1 MMADHGQAPPRLGS
15 YRLVKQLGR
24 GGFAVVFLGEH
35 IYLQRKAAI
44 KISRVDPGLLTSSD
58 LESFLIES
66 RTIANLEH
74 PHIVRV
80 LEFGVD
86 GSTPFLVMEY
96 APNGS
101 LLARHPRGTVVP
113 PSMIVQYVKQVAAA
127 LQYAHERN
135 VIHCDVKPEN
145 MLLGRN
151 NEVLLADFGI
161 AAAVQSATRPG
172 ESIGTPHYMAPEQFV
187 GKPRP
192 ASDQY
197 ALGVVVYRW
206 LCGHLPF
213 EGATPLEFYRLHTES
228 QPPSL
233 RKKAP
238 EIPEGVERTVFTALE
253 KSPQHRFKS
262 VREFAAALEEALQ
275 PRRSV
280 GASLRLLSESPWQSG
295 ETTEVAQP
303 LPAARPLLPTAAM
316 VLSPPF
322 REIPLAEELIE
333 VAAPDSPLARPTGG
347 GDVIVSGPLPLP
359 VPRALAVEAPEED
372 LGRSKYTGHS
382 AWVAAVAW
390 PPDGQRIA
398 SGSWDKT
405 VQIWDVVTS
414 RAILTYTGHT
424 HTVKA
429 VAWSPHGTYIV
440 SGSWDNTVHIWSST
454 TGTVVLVYQGH
465 TAQVEATAWS
475 PDGTSIAS
483 AGHDGTVQVWKID
496 QRGTVLTYRGHSGP
510 VWSVAWS
517 PDGRHLA
524 STSSDGTVQI
534 WEAAT
539 GQTLS
544 TYRSHHVQV
553 SVVAWSP
560 DGRSIASG
568 SRDGSVR
575 VWDGATGKTLLSY
588 IDAAGAVKALGWSP
602 DGRYL
607 ASAVKVVQV
616 WDVTQSPGMLETT
629 PRFTY
634 RGHSAWV
641 NALAWSPDGRAI
653 ASAGDD
659 HTVQMWQLHPHADS
673 RG

>member
-1 MMADHGQAPPRLGS
+1 MADHGKAPPRLGS
-15 YRLVKQLGR
+15 YRLVKQLGQ
-24 GGFAVVFLGEH
+24 GGFAVVYLGEH

-44 KISRVDPGLLTSSD
+44 KVSRVDPGLLTSSD
-58 LESFLIES
+58 LESFLIEA

-127 LQYAHERN
+127 LQYAHEHK

-151 NEVLLADFGI
+151 NEVLLTDFGI
-161 AAAVQSATRPG
+161 AAAVQSATRTGQP
-172 ESIGTPHYMAPEQFV
+172 IGTLHYMAPEQFV
-187 GKPRP
+187 GKPQP

-197 ALGVVVYRW
+197 ALGVVVYCW
-206 LCGHLPF
+206 LCGYLPF
-213 EGATPLEFYRLHTES
+213 EGATSFELYRLHSES

-233 RKKAP
+233 RKK
-238 EIPEGVERTVFTALE
+238 IPQIPDVVEHIVFTALE
-253 KSPQHRFKS
+253 KRPQGRFRS
-262 VREFAAALEEALQ
+262 VREFAAALEESLQ

-280 GASLRLLSESPWQSG
+280 QTPLRLPSERPVPPD
-295 ETTEVAQP
+295 ETTEVAQH
-303 LPAARPLLPTAAM
+303 LPAVSSLLPTAST

-322 REIPLAEELIE
+322 RAIPLAEERIV
-333 VAAPDSPLARPTGG
+333 VAAPDSPPARPTEEEA
-347 GDVIVSGPLPLP
+347 VIVLGSLPPP

-372 LGRSKYTGHS
+372 VGRSKYTGHS
-382 AWVAAVAW
+382 AWVSAVTW
-390 PPDGQRIA
+390 SPNGQWMA

-405 VQIWDVVTS
+405 VQIWDVATT

-429 VAWSPHGTYIV
+429 VAWSPAGTFIV

-454 TGTVVLVYQGH
+454 TGAEVLIYQGH
-465 TAQVEATAWS
+465 TAQVEATVWS
-475 PDGTSIAS
+475 PVGTSIAS
-483 AGHDGTVQVWKID
+483 AGHDGTVQVWKMD

-524 STSSDGTVQI
+524 SASSDGTVQI

-539 GQTLS
+539 GLTFL
-544 TYRSHHVQV
+544 TYRGHHVQV
-553 SVVAWSP
+553 STVAWSP
-560 DGRSIASG
+560 DGRYIASG
-568 SRDGSVR
+568 SLEGSVQ
-575 VWDGATGKTLLSY
+575 VWEAATGKTLFSSL
-588 IDAAGAVKALGWSP
+588 DAAGAVKALGWSP

-607 ASAVKVVQV
+607 AWAVKVVQV
-616 WDVTQSPGMLETT
+616 WEANLSPSTLEST

-641 NALAWSPDGRAI
+641 NALAWSPDGRAL
-653 ASAGDD
+653 ASASDD
-659 HTVQMWQLHPHADS
+659 HTVQMWQLSPHPDPQ
-673 RG
+673 R

>member
-1 MMADHGQAPPRLGS
+1 MMADHGKAPPRLGS
-15 YRLVKQLGR
+15 YRLVKQLGQ
-24 GGFAVVFLGEH
+24 GGFAVVYLGEH

-44 KISRVDPGLLTSSD
+44 KVSRVDPRLLTSSD
-58 LESFLIES
+58 LESFLIEA

-151 NEVLLADFGI
+151 NEVLLTDFGI
-161 AAAVQSATRPG
+161 AAAVQSVTRPG
-172 ESIGTPHYMAPEQFV
+172 EPIGTLHYMAPEQFV
-187 GKPRP
+187 GKPQP

-213 EGATPLEFYRLHTES
+213 EGATPLELYRLHTES

-233 RKKAP
+233 RKRAP
-238 EIPEGVERTVFTALE
+238 QIPDVVEHIVFTALE
-253 KSPQHRFKS
+253 KSPQRRFKS
-262 VREFAAALEEALQ
+262 VREFAAALEEPLQ

-280 GASLRLLSESPWQSG
+280 QIPLRLPSERPLQPG
-295 ETTEVAQP
+295 ETTEVAQH
-303 LPAARPLLPTAAM
+303 LPAAPSLLPTAST

-322 REIPLAEELIE
+322 RAISLVEELIV
-333 VAAPDSPLARPTGG
+333 VAAPDSPSAKPTEGEA
-347 GDVIVSGPLPLP
+347 VIVSGSLPPP

-372 LGRSKYTGHS
+372 LGSSKYTGHS
-382 AWVAAVAW
+382 AWVSAVTW
-390 PPDGQRIA
+390 SPGGQWIA

-405 VQIWDVVTS
+405 VQIWDVATT

-429 VAWSPHGTYIV
+429 VAWFPDGTYIV

-454 TGTVVLVYQGH
+454 TGAEVLVYQGH

-483 AGHDGTVQVWKID
+483 AGHDGTVQVWKMD
-496 QRGTVLTYRGHSGP
+496 QRGSVLTYRGHSGP

-524 STSSDGTVQI
+524 SASSDGTVQI

-539 GQTLS
+539 GQTLL
-544 TYRSHHVQV
+544 TYRGHLVQV
-553 SVVAWSP
+553 STVAWSP
-560 DGRSIASG
+560 DGRYIASG
-568 SRDGSVR
+568 SRDGSVQ
-575 VWDGATGKTLLSY
+575 VWEGATGKTLLSY

-616 WDVTQSPGMLETT
+616 WHANLSPGMLEST

-653 ASAGDD
+653 ASASDD
-659 HTVQMWQLHPHADS
+659 HTVQMWQLYPHPDP
-673 RG
+673 RR